1 MSWIFIGRTDAE
13 AETPVLWLPHVK
25 SWLIGK
31 DCDAGRDWGQE
42 KKGTTED
49 KMPGWHHWLDGRESE
64 WTPGVGAGQG
74 GLACCNSWGHKES
87 DTTEQLNWTELNWWC
102 HCLNYSQ
109 VYSLGF
115 FTFQAISTGYEE
127 KVIVAVWFGNFHKA
141 SPTPSLIHWSPSLS
155 VCLWLCTMIF
165 AFLSKSAAAR
175 FGGHHEGHGNLVY
188 LVLLSTSHLNV
199 AI

>member
-1 MSWIFIGRTDAE
+1 MPLILTFNHRLFSNIIHSVCIHDFSVVFKWKQLINVFCTFVYSRIAHDFWIIWTCPHQCFNSSFVILSKVWEDPVISATGITPMVIGQR
-13 AETPVLWLPHVK
+13 
-25 SWLIGK
+25 
-31 DCDAGRDWGQE
+31 
-42 KKGTTED
+42 
-49 KMPGWHHWLDGRESE
+49 
-64 WTPGVGAGQG
+64 
-74 GLACCNSWGHKES
+74 
-87 DTTEQLNWTELNWWC
+87 WWC